1 MSLYFLPSITYN
13 SLVSIYSQ
21 DYQVII
27 YYYRWKTISSLAT
40 GGSNSTFIDYTT
52 YTGNTSYGLLSMV
65 RLLILFSYFINV
77 HIFIQNI
84 SPFWLVKTTR
94 IIGSLYDLITWSTF
108 GKHENSSLLKN
119 FVSTSWKSILKLIS
133 MRIFSCVSQK

>member
-1 MSLYFLPSITYN
+1 MSLYFLPSVTYN

-27 YYYRWKTISSLAT
+27 YYRWKTISSLAT

-94 IIGSLYDLITWSTF
+94 IIGSLHDLITWSTF